1 MLLNENFNYTSHK
14 MLWAE
19 SVHMCKRMNNI
30 MLEKIS
36 RERPF
41 EIFYGEKPK
50 IIGFLSNFGRIAYVM
65 KRGNIKGQIKYKIY
79 KAIMFGYTKKHTRDT
94 YKFYNPVTTI
104 MSRDIKWLECKTT
117 DPAETMKILHNFN
130 EKDLVPVI
138 EELVQENKTHQ
149 SYPEDPLPVHVIS
162 DKGESAKTN
171 ENIKSSEL
179 T

>member
-50 IIGFLSNFGRIAYVM
+50 IIGFY
-65 KRGNIKGQIKYKIY
+65 QILDVLR
-79 KAIMFGYTKKHTRDT
+79 T
-94 YKFYNPVTTI
+94 
-104 MSRDIKWLECKTT
+104 S
-117 DPAETMKILHNFN
+117 
-130 EKDLVPVI
+130 
-138 EELVQENKTHQ
+138 
-149 SYPEDPLPVHVIS
+149 
-162 DKGESAKTN
+162 
-171 ENIKSSEL
+171 
-179 T
+179 